1 MAHLCTQGCWVN
13 HIWAWSI
20 EVNNQWSGLFC
31 TWQALVHNVH
41 LYVIY
46 LLVWCCSCMCRK
58 TVFAFRQKLIY
69 LDMWLW
75 WVLDRMMFSMLI
87 VMHFIFIYCSLPIE
101 LEGMYQWM
109 NYVFVCLSLCPFI
122 HTSNTL
128 WRLMSLSICV
138 KWAYFLCKKLFI
150 LVLLELCRFKKYRI
164 YNRDICFTETN
175 RMASQWQLIE
185 LQGLWF
191 VNQMARFSL
200 VCYW

>member
-20 EVNNQWSGLFC
+20 EMNNQWSGLFC

-46 LLVWCCSCMCRK
+46 LLVWSCSCMCRN
-58 TVFAFRQKLIY
+58 TVSAFRQKLIY
-69 LDMWLW
+69 LHMWFW

-87 VMHFIFIYCSLPIE
+87 VMHVIFIYCSLPTE
-101 LEGMYQWM
+101 FGGMYQWM
-109 NYVFVCLSLCPFI
+109 NKVFVSLCLCWFI
-122 HTSNTL
+122 HWSNTL
-128 WRLMSLSICV
+128 WRLMSLSISV
-138 KWAYFLCKKLFI
+138 KWAYFLCMKLFI
-150 LVLLELCRFKKYRI
+150 LVLHELCRYKKYCI
-164 YNRDICFTETN
+164 YNSDICFMETN
-175 RMASQWQLIE
+175 RMATQWELME

-191 VNQMARFSL
+191 VNQMARLSL